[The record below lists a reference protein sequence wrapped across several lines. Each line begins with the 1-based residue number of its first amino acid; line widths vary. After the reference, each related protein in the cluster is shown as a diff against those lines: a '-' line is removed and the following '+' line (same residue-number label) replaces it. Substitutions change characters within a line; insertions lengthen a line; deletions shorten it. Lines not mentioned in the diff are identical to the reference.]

1 MLLVLNCWRF
11 SDFLLELSSDIKSV
25 SDYPALSIQLQI
37 EYFSSMRINS
47 LLFITLFYLTFNAQ
61 ADNTLQETIHDD
73 YGYLEALYIHL
84 HKNPELSF
92 HEADTSARMA
102 TELRNLGFTVTEN
115 VGGYGVVGVLN
126 NGAGP
131 TVLLRTDMDA
141 LPILEKTGK
150 PYASTATTVDEHGN
164 TVSVMHA
171 CAHDVN
177 MTVFVGTARRLTA
190 MADTW
195 QGTLVMI
202 AQPAE
207 ERGAGARAM
216 LKDGL
221 FERFPRPDYNL
232 GMHVSASVPA
242 GTVIHTKGYVM
253 ASVDSVDIT
262 VYGIGGHGAYPQRT
276 KDPVVLSA
284 QIINTLQTLVS
295 RELKPI
301 DAGVVTVGSIHGGTK
316 HNIIPDE
323 VKLQLTVRS
332 YTDEARTK
340 LLEGIK
346 RIARGQAI
354 AMGLP
359 DDKLPDVKIADE
371 STPSTYNNPELT
383 DRIANVLQAKL
394 KDVQIIPGE
403 PVMGG
408 EDFSQYGRVEPK
420 IPSLFLFVGGVY
432 ADKYATA
439 RQTGE
444 ILPSL
449 HSPFFAPDP
458 KPTIQTGVEMMTTS
472 ALELLGKVDN

>member
-1 MLLVLNCWRF
+1 MRYYFRLLFTLII
-11 SDFLLELSSDIKSV
+11 LSS
-25 SDYPALSIQLQI
+25 
-37 EYFSSMRINS
+37 N
-47 LLFITLFYLTFNAQ
+47 TQ
-61 ADNTLQETIHDD
+61 ADVTLRDKIHDD
-73 YGYLEALYIHL
+73 YGYLESLYIHL
-84 HKNPELSF
+84 HKNPEISF
-92 HEADTSARMA
+92 QEAKTSELLAG
-102 TELRNLGFTVTEN
+102 ELRNLGFTVTGK
-115 VGGYGVVGVLN
+115 VGGYGVVGVLK
-126 NGAGP
+126 NGDGP

-164 TVSVMHA
+164 TVNVMHA

-177 MTVFVGTARRLTA
+177 MTVFTGTARRLTA
-190 MADTW
+190 MTDKW

-232 GMHVSASVPA
+232 GMHVSASLPA

-253 ASVDSVDIT
+253 AAVDSVDIT
-262 VYGIGGHGAYPQRT
+262 IYGVGGHGAYPQRT

-284 QIINTLQTLVS
+284 QIINALQTLVS
-295 RELKPI
+295 REIKPI

-332 YTDEARTK
+332 YTDETRTK

-371 STPSTYNNPELT
+371 STPSTYNNPELA
-383 DRIANVLQAKL
+383 DRIVNVLKAKL

-420 IPSLFLFVGGVY
+420 IPSLFLFIGGVY

-439 RQTGE
+439 TEKGE
-444 ILPSL
+444 VLPSL

-458 KPTIQTGVEMMTTS
+458 EPTILTGVEVMTTG

>member
-1 MLLVLNCWRF
+1 MKSSTLLFLLLVQLVLCVRA
-11 SDFLLELSSDIKSV
+11 DTALQMTIQE
-25 SDYPALSIQLQI
+25 DYP
-37 EYFSSMRINS
+37 
-47 LLFITLFYLTFNAQ
+47 
-61 ADNTLQETIHDD
+61 
-73 YGYLEALYIHL
+73 YLESLYLHL
-84 HKNPELSF
+84 HQNPELSF
-92 HEADTSARMA
+92 HEEKTSERMA
-102 TELRNLGFTVTEN
+102 DELRSLGFTVTEK

-126 NGAGP
+126 NGEGP

-150 PYASTATTVDEHGN
+150 SYASKATTVDEHGK

-177 MTVFVGTARRLTA
+177 MTVFTGTARRLTA
-190 MADTW
+190 MTDRW

-232 GMHVSASVPA
+232 GMHVSASLPA

-253 ASVDSVDIT
+253 AAVDSVDIT
-262 VYGIGGHGAYPQRT
+262 IYGVGGHGAYPQRT

-295 RELKPI
+295 REIKPI

-332 YTDEARTK
+332 YTDETRAK
-340 LLEGIK
+340 LLDGIK

-359 DDKLPDVKIADE
+359 DDKLPDVIIADE
-371 STPSTYNNPELT
+371 STPSTYNNPELA
-383 DRIANVLQAKL
+383 DRIVNVLQAKL
-394 KDVQIIPGE
+394 KDVPIIPGE

-408 EDFSQYGRVEPK
+408 EDFSQYGRVEPE
-420 IPSLFLFVGGVY
+420 IPSLFLFIGGVY
-432 ADKYATA
+432 ADKYAAATEK
-439 RQTGE
+439 GE
-444 ILPSL
+444 ALPSL

-458 KPTIQTGVEMMTTS
+458 QPTILTGVKVMTTG
-472 ALELLGKVDN
+472 ALELLGKGDN

>member
-1 MLLVLNCWRF
+1 MKVSTLL
-11 SDFLLELSSDIKSV
+11 FLFLVQFTLGVQADTALQATIQE
-25 SDYPALSIQLQI
+25 DYP
-37 EYFSSMRINS
+37 
-47 LLFITLFYLTFNAQ
+47 
-61 ADNTLQETIHDD
+61 
-73 YGYLEALYIHL
+73 YLESLYLHL
-84 HKNPELSF
+84 HKNPEISF
-92 HEADTSARMA
+92 QEEKTSMRMA
-102 TELRNLGFTVTEN
+102 EELRSLGFTVTEN
-115 VGGYGVVGVLN
+115 VGGYGVVGVLK
-126 NGAGP
+126 NGEGP

-141 LPILEKTGK
+141 LPVQEKTGK

-171 CAHDVN
+171 CAHDVH
-177 MTVFVGTARRLTA
+177 MTVFTGAARRLIA
-190 MADTW
+190 MTDQW

-232 GMHVSASVPA
+232 GLHVSASAPA

-262 VYGIGGHGAYPQRT
+262 VFGVGGHGAYPHRT

-284 QIINTLQTLVS
+284 QIINALQTLVS
-295 RELKPI
+295 REIKPI

-316 HNIIPDE
+316 HNIIPDRVE
-323 VKLQLTVRS
+323 LQLTVRS
-332 YTDEARTK
+332 YTDETRTK
-340 LLEGIK
+340 LLDGIK
-346 RIARGQAI
+346 RIAEGQALT
-354 AMGLP
+354 MGLP
-359 DDKLPDVKIADE
+359 ADKLPRVKIKDE
-371 STPSTYNNPELT
+371 STPSTYNNPDLA
-383 DRIANVLQAKL
+383 DRIVKVLREKL
-394 KDVQIIPGE
+394 SSDIRMIPGE

-432 ADKYATA
+432 AEKYEAA
-439 RQTGE
+439 MKTGE
-444 ILPSL
+444 VLPSM

-458 KPTIQTGVEMMTTS
+458 RPTILTGVEVMTTS
-472 ALELLGKVDN
+472 ALELLGKVDR

>member
-1 MLLVLNCWRF
+1 MRYYFRLLFTLII
-11 SDFLLELSSDIKSV
+11 LSS
-25 SDYPALSIQLQI
+25 
-37 EYFSSMRINS
+37 N
-47 LLFITLFYLTFNAQ
+47 TQ
-61 ADNTLQETIHDD
+61 ADVTLRDEIHDD
-73 YGYLEALYIHL
+73 YGYLESLYIHL
-84 HKNPELSF
+84 HKNPEISF
-92 HEADTSARMA
+92 QEAKTSELLAG
-102 TELRNLGFTVTEN
+102 ELRNLGFTVTEK
-115 VGGYGVVGVLN
+115 VGGYGVVGVLK
-126 NGAGP
+126 NGDGP

-164 TVSVMHA
+164 TVNVMHA

-177 MTVFVGTARRLTA
+177 MTVFTGTARRLTA
-190 MADTW
+190 MTDKW

-232 GMHVSASVPA
+232 GMHVSASLPA
-242 GTVIHTKGYVM
+242 GTVIHTQGYVM
-253 ASVDSVDIT
+253 AAVDSVDIT
-262 VYGIGGHGAYPQRT
+262 IYGVGGHGAYPQRT

-284 QIINTLQTLVS
+284 QIINALQTLVS
-295 RELKPI
+295 REIKPI

-332 YTDEARTK
+332 YTDETRTK

-371 STPSTYNNPELT
+371 STPSTYNNPELA
-383 DRIANVLQAKL
+383 DRIVNVLQAKL

-420 IPSLFLFVGGVY
+420 IPSLFLFIGGVY

-439 RQTGE
+439 TEKGE
-444 ILPSL
+444 VLPSL

-458 KPTIQTGVEMMTTS
+458 EPTILTGVEVMTTG

>member
-1 MLLVLNCWRF
+1 
-11 SDFLLELSSDIKSV
+11 
-25 SDYPALSIQLQI
+25 
-37 EYFSSMRINS
+37 MRINTL
-47 LLFITLFYLTFNAQ
+47 LLFLLFHLTSGVQ
-61 ADNTLQETIHDD
+61 ADMALQTAIQED
-73 YGYLEALYIHL
+73 YAYLESLYLHL
-84 HKNPELSF
+84 HRNPELSF
-92 HEADTSARMA
+92 HEAKTSERMA
-102 TELRNLGFTVTEN
+102 TELRELGFTVTEK
-115 VGGYGVVGVLN
+115 VGGYGVVGVLQ
-126 NGAGP
+126 NGDGP

-150 PYASTATTVDEHGN
+150 PYASTVTTVDEHGN

-177 MTVFVGTARRLTA
+177 MTVFTGTARRLTS
-190 MADTW
+190 MTDQW
-195 QGTLVMI
+195 KGTLVMI

-232 GMHVSASVPA
+232 GMHVSASLPA

-276 KDPVVLSA
+276 KDPIVLSA
-284 QIINTLQTLVS
+284 QIINALQTLVS

-332 YTDEARTK
+332 YTDEARSK

-359 DDKLPDVKIADE
+359 ADKLPDVKIADE

-383 DRIANVLQAKL
+383 ERIVNVLQAKL
-394 KDVQIIPGE
+394 NDVQIIPGE

-439 RQTGE
+439 KQTGE

-458 KPTIQTGVEMMTTS
+458 EPTILIGVEVMTTS
-472 ALELLGKVDN
+472 ALELLEKVDR

>member
-1 MLLVLNCWRF
+1 MQNYSLLLVIL
-11 SDFLLELSSDIKSV
+11 
-25 SDYPALSIQLQI
+25 IQLA
-37 EYFSSMRINS
+37 FNVSADS
-47 LLFITLFYLTFNAQ
+47 TLKTA
-61 ADNTLQETIHDD
+61 IHDD
-73 YGYLEALYIHL
+73 YPYLESLYTHL
-84 HKNPELSF
+84 HMNPEISF
-92 HEADTSARMA
+92 QEENTSIRMA
-102 TELRNLGFTVTEN
+102 NELRSLGFTVTEK
-115 VGGYGVVGVLN
+115 VGGYGVVGVLI
-126 NGAGP
+126 NGEGP

-177 MTVFVGTARRLTA
+177 MTVFTGTARRLTA
-190 MADTW
+190 MTDKW

-232 GMHVSASVPA
+232 GMHVSASLPA

-262 VYGIGGHGAYPQRT
+262 VYGVGGHGAYPQRT

-284 QIINTLQTLVS
+284 QIINALQTLVS
-295 RELKPI
+295 REIKPI

-332 YTDEARTK
+332 YTDETRAK
-340 LLEGIK
+340 LLDGIK

-359 DDKLPDVKIADE
+359 DDKLPDVIIADE
-371 STPSTYNNPELT
+371 STPSTYNNPELA
-383 DRIANVLQAKL
+383 DRIVNVLQAKL
-394 KDVQIIPGE
+394 EDVAIIPGE

-420 IPSLFLFVGGVY
+420 IPSLFLFIGGVD
-432 ADKYATA
+432 ADKYAAA
-439 RQTGE
+439 RENGE
-444 ILPSL
+444 VLPSL

-458 KPTIQTGVEMMTTS
+458 EPTILTGVEVMTTS
-472 ALELLGKVDN
+472 ALELLGKADK

>member
-1 MLLVLNCWRF
+1 MRYYFRLLFTLII
-11 SDFLLELSSDIKSV
+11 LSS
-25 SDYPALSIQLQI
+25 
-37 EYFSSMRINS
+37 N
-47 LLFITLFYLTFNAQ
+47 TQ
-61 ADNTLQETIHDD
+61 ADVTLRDKIHDD
-73 YGYLEALYIHL
+73 YGYLESMYIHL
-84 HKNPELSF
+84 HKNPEISF
-92 HEADTSARMA
+92 QEAKTSELLAG
-102 TELRNLGFTVTEN
+102 ELRNLGFTVTEK
-115 VGGYGVVGVLN
+115 VGGYGVVGVLK
-126 NGAGP
+126 NGDGP

-164 TVSVMHA
+164 TVNVMHA

-177 MTVFVGTARRLTA
+177 MTVFTGTARRLTA
-190 MADTW
+190 MTDKW

-232 GMHVSASVPA
+232 GMHVSASLPA

-253 ASVDSVDIT
+253 AAVDSVDIT
-262 VYGIGGHGAYPQRT
+262 IYGVGGHGAYPQRT

-284 QIINTLQTLVS
+284 QIINALQTLVS
-295 RELKPI
+295 REIKPI

-332 YTDEARTK
+332 YTDETRTK

-371 STPSTYNNPELT
+371 STPSTYNNPELA
-383 DRIANVLQAKL
+383 DRIVNVLKAKL

-420 IPSLFLFVGGVY
+420 IPSLFLFIGGVY

-439 RQTGE
+439 TEKGE
-444 ILPSL
+444 VLPSL

-458 KPTIQTGVEMMTTS
+458 EPTILTGVEVMTTG

>member
-1 MLLVLNCWRF
+1 MRYYFRLLFTLII
-11 SDFLLELSSDIKSV
+11 LSS
-25 SDYPALSIQLQI
+25 
-37 EYFSSMRINS
+37 N
-47 LLFITLFYLTFNAQ
+47 TQ
-61 ADNTLQETIHDD
+61 ADVTLRDEIHDD
-73 YGYLEALYIHL
+73 YGYLESLYIHL
-84 HKNPELSF
+84 HKNPEISF
-92 HEADTSARMA
+92 QEAKTSELLAG
-102 TELRNLGFTVTEN
+102 ELRNLGFTVTEK
-115 VGGYGVVGVLN
+115 VGGYGVVGVLK
-126 NGAGP
+126 NGDGP

-164 TVSVMHA
+164 TVNVMHA

-177 MTVFVGTARRLTA
+177 MTVFTGTARRLTA
-190 MADTW
+190 MTDKW

-232 GMHVSASVPA
+232 GMHVSASLPA
-242 GTVIHTKGYVM
+242 GTVIHTQGYVM
-253 ASVDSVDIT
+253 AAVDSVDIT
-262 VYGIGGHGAYPQRT
+262 IYGVGGHGAYPQRT

-284 QIINTLQTLVS
+284 QIINALQTLVS
-295 RELKPI
+295 REIKPI

-332 YTDEARTK
+332 YTDETRTK

-371 STPSTYNNPELT
+371 STPSTYNNPELA
-383 DRIANVLQAKL
+383 DRIVNVLKAKL

-420 IPSLFLFVGGVY
+420 IPSLFLFIGGVY
-432 ADKYATA
+432 ADKYAAATEK
-439 RQTGE
+439 GE
-444 ILPSL
+444 VLPSL

-458 KPTIQTGVEMMTTS
+458 EPTILTGVEVMTTG
-472 ALELLGKVDN
+472 ALELLGKADK

>member
-1 MLLVLNCWRF
+1 MRYYFRLLFTLII
-11 SDFLLELSSDIKSV
+11 LSS
-25 SDYPALSIQLQI
+25 
-37 EYFSSMRINS
+37 N
-47 LLFITLFYLTFNAQ
+47 TQ
-61 ADNTLQETIHDD
+61 ADVTLRDEIHDD
-73 YGYLEALYIHL
+73 YGYLESLYIHL
-84 HKNPELSF
+84 HKNPEISF
-92 HEADTSARMA
+92 QEAKTSELLAG
-102 TELRNLGFTVTEN
+102 ELRNLGFTVTEK
-115 VGGYGVVGVLN
+115 VGGYGVVGVLK
-126 NGAGP
+126 NGDGP

-164 TVSVMHA
+164 TVNVMHA

-177 MTVFVGTARRLTA
+177 MTVFTGTARRLTA
-190 MADTW
+190 MTDKW

-232 GMHVSASVPA
+232 GMHVSASLPA
-242 GTVIHTKGYVM
+242 GTVIHTQGYVM
-253 ASVDSVDIT
+253 AAVDSVDIT
-262 VYGIGGHGAYPQRT
+262 IYGVGGHGAYPQRT

-284 QIINTLQTLVS
+284 QIINALQTLVS
-295 RELKPI
+295 REIKPI

-332 YTDEARTK
+332 YTDETRTK

-371 STPSTYNNPELT
+371 STPSTYNNPELA
-383 DRIANVLQAKL
+383 DRIVNVLKAKL

-420 IPSLFLFVGGVY
+420 IPSLFLFIGGVY
-432 ADKYATA
+432 ADKYAAATEK
-439 RQTGE
+439 GE
-444 ILPSL
+444 VLPSL

-458 KPTIQTGVEMMTTS
+458 EPTILTGVEVMTTG

>member
-1 MLLVLNCWRF
+1 MQNYSLLLVILMQLAF
-11 SDFLLELSSDIKSV
+11 TV
-25 SDYPALSIQLQI
+25 SADS
-37 EYFSSMRINS
+37 
-47 LLFITLFYLTFNAQ
+47 TLKTA
-61 ADNTLQETIHDD
+61 IHDD
-73 YGYLEALYIHL
+73 YPYLESLYTHL
-84 HKNPELSF
+84 HMNPEISF
-92 HEADTSARMA
+92 QEENTSVRMA
-102 TELRNLGFTVTEN
+102 NELRSLGFTVTEK
-115 VGGYGVVGVLN
+115 VGGYGVVGVLK
-126 NGAGP
+126 NGEGP
-131 TVLLRTDMDA
+131 TVLLRADMDA

-177 MTVFVGTARRLTA
+177 MTVFTGTARRLTA
-190 MADTW
+190 MTDKW

-232 GMHVSASVPA
+232 GMHVSASLPA

-262 VYGIGGHGAYPQRT
+262 VYGVGGHGAYPQRT

-284 QIINTLQTLVS
+284 QIINALQTLVS
-295 RELKPI
+295 REIKPI

-332 YTDEARTK
+332 YTDETRAK
-340 LLEGIK
+340 LLDGIK

-359 DDKLPDVKIADE
+359 DDKLPDVIIADE
-371 STPSTYNNPELT
+371 STPSTYNNPELA
-383 DRIANVLQAKL
+383 DRIVNVLQAKL
-394 KDVQIIPGE
+394 EDVPIIPGE

-420 IPSLFLFVGGVY
+420 IPSLFLFIGGVY
-432 ADKYATA
+432 ADKYAAA
-439 RQTGE
+439 RENGE
-444 ILPSL
+444 VLPSL

-458 KPTIQTGVEMMTTS
+458 EPTILTGVEVMTTS
-472 ALELLGKVDN
+472 ALELLGKAGN

>member
-1 MLLVLNCWRF
+1 M
-11 SDFLLELSSDIKSV
+11 
-25 SDYPALSIQLQI
+25 
-37 EYFSSMRINS
+37 
-47 LLFITLFYLTFNAQ
+47 
-61 ADNTLQETIHDD
+61 
-73 YGYLEALYIHL
+73 
-84 HKNPELSF
+84 
-92 HEADTSARMA
+92 
-102 TELRNLGFTVTEN
+102 
-115 VGGYGVVGVLN
+115 
-126 NGAGP
+126 
-131 TVLLRTDMDA
+131 TDQW
-141 LPILEKTGK
+141 K
-150 PYASTATTVDEHGN
+150 
-164 TVSVMHA
+164 
-171 CAHDVN
+171 
-177 MTVFVGTARRLTA
+177 
-190 MADTW
+190 
-195 QGTLVMI
+195 GTLVMI

-232 GMHVSASVPA
+232 GMHVSASLPA

-276 KDPVVLSA
+276 KDPIVLSA
-284 QIINTLQTLVS
+284 QIINALQTLVS

-332 YTDEARTK
+332 YTDEARSK

-420 IPSLFLFVGGVY
+420 YPACSCL
-432 ADKYATA
+432 
-439 RQTGE
+439 
-444 ILPSL
+444 
-449 HSPFFAPDP
+449 
-458 KPTIQTGVEMMTTS
+458 
-472 ALELLGKVDN
+472 